1 MKNFVKKIQE
11 KPRSTRVVIL
21 WLLTVI
27 VMFVVAAVWVFSFS
41 KTSKKTKDEIDQTG
55 FPSLFKSIEKDFN
68 MFKQG
73 LEANIND
80 LKNISNEEEQQ

>member
-21 WLLTVI
+21 WLLTVT
-27 VMFVVAAVWVFSFS
+27 VMFVIVAVWIFSFS
-41 KTSKKTKDEIDQTG
+41 TTSKRAKNEIDQAG
-55 FPSLFKSIEKDFN
+55 FPSLFKSIETDFN

-80 LKNISNEEEQQ
+80 LKNISNEEGQ

>member
-11 KPRSTRVVIL
+11 KPRSTRVIIL
-21 WLLTVI
+21 WLLTAT
-27 VMFVVAAVWVFSFS
+27 VMFVVVAVWIFSFS
-41 KTSKKTKDEIDQTG
+41 KISKKTKNEIDQTG
-55 FPSLFKSIEKDFN
+55 FPSLFESIGKDFN
-68 MFKQG
+68 MLKQG